1 MWLLYLI
8 GRLALASF
16 EQALRVRLSHQT
28 EFDKRDNLTL
38 LHMGLCLT
46 AFGLFIFPMSEWTSQ
61 NAIKTKNP
69 QHKVLG
75 IFHFIRRLAMTYSHM
90 GRPHTTIGAI

>member
-1 MWLLYLI
+1 MGEISVLQRLDKSAQIVNQI
-8 GRLALASF
+8 GISRLAMASF

-46 AFGLFIFPMSEWTSQ
+46 AFGLFIFPM
-61 NAIKTKNP
+61 
-69 QHKVLG
+69 
-75 IFHFIRRLAMTYSHM
+75 
-90 GRPHTTIGAI
+90 

>member
-1 MWLLYLI
+1 MLQRLDKFDQI
-8 GRLALASF
+8 INQISIRRLAMASF

-46 AFGLFIFPMSEWTSQ
+46 AFGLFIFPM
-61 NAIKTKNP
+61 
-69 QHKVLG
+69 
-75 IFHFIRRLAMTYSHM
+75 
-90 GRPHTTIGAI
+90 

>member
-1 MWLLYLI
+1 MLQRLDKPDQTINQI
-8 GRLALASF
+8 GISRLAIASF

-46 AFGLFIFPMSEWTSQ
+46 AFGLFIFPM
-61 NAIKTKNP
+61 
-69 QHKVLG
+69 
-75 IFHFIRRLAMTYSHM
+75 
-90 GRPHTTIGAI
+90 

>member
-1 MWLLYLI
+1 MLQRLDKPAQIINQI
-8 GRLALASF
+8 GISRLAMASF

-46 AFGLFIFPMSEWTSQ
+46 TFGLFIFPM
-61 NAIKTKNP
+61 
-69 QHKVLG
+69 
-75 IFHFIRRLAMTYSHM
+75 
-90 GRPHTTIGAI
+90 

>member
-1 MWLLYLI
+1 MLSRARWKRDKQKSPSIQLGLFCYCFVSTFLKSENKM
-8 GRLALASF
+8 GRLAMASF

-46 AFGLFIFPMSEWTSQ
+46 TFGLFIFSM
-61 NAIKTKNP
+61 
-69 QHKVLG
+69 
-75 IFHFIRRLAMTYSHM
+75 
-90 GRPHTTIGAI
+90 

>member
-1 MWLLYLI
+1 MGEISVLQRLDKSDQI
-8 GRLALASF
+8 INQISIRRLAMASF

-46 AFGLFIFPMSEWTSQ
+46 TFGLFIFPM
-61 NAIKTKNP
+61 
-69 QHKVLG
+69 
-75 IFHFIRRLAMTYSHM
+75 
-90 GRPHTTIGAI
+90 

>member
-1 MWLLYLI
+1 MGEIFVLQRLDKSDQIINQI
-8 GRLALASF
+8 GIRRLAMASF

-46 AFGLFIFPMSEWTSQ
+46 AFGLFIFPM
-61 NAIKTKNP
+61 
-69 QHKVLG
+69 
-75 IFHFIRRLAMTYSHM
+75 
-90 GRPHTTIGAI
+90 